1 MLVSTT
7 SFCLMSM
14 VVKLSA
20 TTVGTLQQVFFR
32 NLVSLIAVGVVIWKR
47 NLPFLGEKQYQP
59 ALFARSFFGFVGVIG
74 LLLATPPKR
83 RAEQDAK

>member
-1 MLVSTT
+1 MQQIKSNRGQATALMLMSTT

-32 NLVSLIAVGVVIWKR
+32 NLVSLIAVGIVIWKKK
-47 NLPFLGEKQYQP
+47 LPPLMDE
-59 ALFARSFFGFVGVIG
+59 
-74 LLLATPPKR
+74 
-83 RAEQDAK
+83 

>member
-1 MLVSTT
+1 MQQIKSNRGQATALMLMSTT

-32 NLVSLIAVGVVIWKR
+32 NLVSLIAVGIVIWKEK
-47 NLPFLGEKQYQP
+47 LPFLG
-59 ALFARSFFGFVGVIG
+59 
-74 LLLATPPKR
+74 
-83 RAEQDAK
+83 